1 MTDNDR
7 PRGDLMGEPARA
19 DFAAEIARL
28 RSTSAG
34 GPLDKAV
41 AAAGIGAAVA
51 GFVTCLVAYSQATGF
66 DDVRDQ
72 LESLVLAVFGV
83 GLVVFGSVL
92 YLRSSVTRFLR
103 FWLLRVIYEQRD
115 LAAGERAADAMT
127 AGPTDNHRDGAN
139 EAGAADDQA
148 RISSA
153 VRSSRA

>member
-28 RSTSAG
+28 RSTGAG

-72 LESLVLAVFGV
+72 LESLILAVFGV
-83 GLVVFGSVL
+83 GLVLFGSVL
-92 YLRSSVTRFLR
+92 YLRNSVTRFLR

-115 LAAGERAADAMT
+115 LAAGGPEAATEPEAAD
-127 AGPTDNHRDGAN
+127 PTGNHRDI
-139 EAGAADDQA
+139 AGDQA

>member
-1 MTDNDR
+1 MTENHR
-7 PRGDLMGEPARA
+7 PRRDLMGESARA
-19 DFAAEIARL
+19 DFAAEIERL
-28 RSTSAG
+28 RSTGAG
-34 GPLDKAV
+34 GPLDKPI
-41 AAAGIGAAVA
+41 AAAGIAAALV
-51 GFVTCLVAYSQATGF
+51 GFVTCLVAYDQAVGF

-72 LESLVLAVFGV
+72 MESLILAVFGV

-115 LAAGERAADAMT
+115 LAGRADVSLGDT
-127 AGPTDNHRDGAN
+127 RETDDDHGDGA
-139 EAGAADDQA
+139 EDQP